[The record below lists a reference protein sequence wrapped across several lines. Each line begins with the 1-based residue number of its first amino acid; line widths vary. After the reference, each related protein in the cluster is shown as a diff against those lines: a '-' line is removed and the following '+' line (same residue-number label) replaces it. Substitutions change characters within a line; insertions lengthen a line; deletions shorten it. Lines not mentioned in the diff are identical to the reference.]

1 MGYDVYLSFT
11 ASIPDAATGERL
23 CEAFFTPDSFGPT
36 LYVESGDDYVYGTW
50 EGRNCNEAE
59 VTALLNPLAEQFGV
73 TFDVSY
79 SSDYDDGTRRFFVG
93 VDAEALQMAYHL
105 EQMFELLTTITAKP
119 DTLSAALKQNGAKRQ
134 RLIPLAERLNQL
146 LSA

>member
-11 ASIPDAATGERL
+11 ASVPDAATGERL
-23 CEAFFTPDSFGPT
+23 REAFFTPDSFGPT

-79 SSDYDDGTRRFFVG
+79 SSDYDDDARRFFVG
-93 VDAEALQMAYHL
+93 VAAEALQMAYHL
-105 EQMFELLTTITAKP
+105 EQLNELLTTITARP
-119 DTLSAALKQNGAKRQ
+119 ETLSTILKENDAHRQ
-134 RLIPLAERLNQL
+134 RLIPLAQRLNQL
-146 LSA
+146 LGL